1 MGYNLVVD
9 PGSLQGLG
17 AIYNYPTE
25 IYLCYILSVISVFYR
40 NISRNIMKYNTVIQ

>member
-9 PGSLQGLG
+9 PGSLQGVG
-17 AIYNYPTE
+17 AYPTE

-40 NISRNIMKYNTVIQ
+40 NI